1 MGKHGKHKSKK
12 RDILRI
18 VLIVLAVIC
27 VVSAGLLFLQIWDR
41 QQGRYTGAEAQQETA
56 VTYNGTEYVLKDNIE
71 TFLVMGLDTFGDT
84 SDSDSY
90 NNDQQ
95 ADFLM
100 LFVLD
105 NEAKKCTAIHINRDT
120 MAKVNIL
127 GVNGNKIDTV
137 VKQIALSHTQGNGKD
152 VSCHNTADAVSEL
165 LLGIKVNHYMSV
177 TMDAVSIFN
186 DLVGGVPVTVQDDF
200 TGVDDTL
207 IQGQEVLL
215 KGEHALNYVRS
226 RYGLDDST
234 NNTRMKRQQQY
245 VEALYKKTLQ
255 CIDADSDFIAKAS
268 VKLSDYIV
276 TDRSV
281 TQLQSL
287 VNKFSEYEFS
297 EMISFEGESKIE
309 DQHVAFYP
317 DENSIRETVM
327 ELFYEPKK

>member
-12 RDILRI
+12 QNVFRY
-18 VLIVLAVIC
+18 VLILLAVIC
-27 VVSAGLLFLQIWDR
+27 LVSAGLLLIQVWEK
-41 QQGRYTGAEAQQETA
+41 QQGRYTGAEAQQTT
-56 VTYNGTEYVLKDNIE
+56 VNYNGKEYVLKNNVE
-71 TFLVMGLDTFGDT
+71 TFLVMGLDKFDAP
-84 SDSDSY
+84 SSDSY

-100 LFVLD
+100 LFVFD
-105 NEAKKCTAIHINRDT
+105 NDAKKCSAIHIDRDT
-120 MAKVNIL
+120 MAKLNIL

-137 VKQIALSHTQGNGKD
+137 VKQIALAHTQGNGKD
-152 VSCHNTADAVSEL
+152 VSCHNTADAVSGL

-186 DLVGGVPVTVQDDF
+186 DLVGGVEVTVRDDF
-200 TGVDDTL
+200 TGIDETL
-207 IQGQEVLL
+207 VKGQKVLL
-215 KGEHALNYVRS
+215 KGEHALNFVRS

-234 NNTRMKRQQQY
+234 NSARMKRQRQY

-255 CIDADSDFIAKAS
+255 CVNNDKAFIEKAS

-287 VNKFSEYEFS
+287 AGKFSEYEFTGI
-297 EMISFEGESKIE
+297 ISFEGESKIE
-309 DQHVAFYP
+309 EQHIAFYP
-317 DENSIRETVM
+317 DENSIRKTVM
-327 ELFYEPKK
+327 ELFYEPKN

>member
-12 RDILRI
+12 QNVFRY
-18 VLIVLAVIC
+18 VLILLAVIC
-27 VVSAGLLFLQIWDR
+27 LVSAGLLLIQVWEK
-41 QQGRYTGAEAQQETA
+41 QQGRYTGAEAQQTT
-56 VTYNGTEYVLKDNIE
+56 VNYNGKEYVLKNNVE
-71 TFLVMGLDTFGDT
+71 TFLVMGLDKFNAH
-84 SDSDSY
+84 SYSDSY

-100 LFVLD
+100 LFVFD
-105 NEAKKCTAIHINRDT
+105 SDAKKCSAIHIDRDT
-120 MAKVNIL
+120 MAKLNIL

-137 VKQIALSHTQGNGKD
+137 VKQIALAHTQGNGKD
-152 VSCHNTADAVSEL
+152 VSCHNTADAVSGL

-186 DLVGGVPVTVQDDF
+186 DLVGGVEVTVRDDF
-200 TGVDDTL
+200 TGIDETL
-207 IQGQEVLL
+207 VKGQKVLL
-215 KGEHALNYVRS
+215 KGEHALNFVRS

-234 NNTRMKRQQQY
+234 NSARMKRQRQY

-255 CIDADSDFIAKAS
+255 CVNNDKDFISKAS

-287 VNKFSEYEFS
+287 ADKFSEYEFTGI
-297 EMISFEGESKIE
+297 ISFEGESKIE
-309 DQHVAFYP
+309 EQHIAFYP
-317 DENSIRETVM
+317 DENSIRKTVM
-327 ELFYEPKK
+327 ELFYEPKN